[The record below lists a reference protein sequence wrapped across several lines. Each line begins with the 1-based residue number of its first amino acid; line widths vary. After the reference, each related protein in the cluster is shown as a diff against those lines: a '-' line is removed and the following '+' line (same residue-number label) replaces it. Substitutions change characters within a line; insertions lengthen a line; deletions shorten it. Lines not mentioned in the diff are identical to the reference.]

1 MGLTAIACLRPS
13 LWNQTGVHFYFRVKR
28 WHYFVLAAAVA
39 AGAVYVYTHWEGLGS
54 LTHLL
59 GASAGGADSGRPA
72 KMSWQTVDR
81 PTDGFKVDLPSD
93 PKVMA
98 AQAFNETGSP
108 EPIHMIAA
116 APDDDTYF
124 AVTWQ
129 DNPPVARVNNRAPDA
144 TLNMARDG
152 MLARTQTNLVSQS
165 LSLQGGNPSLQVSA
179 RNGGGGVLDARL
191 IMAGNRLYVLMAL
204 FNSASARREKDVTRF
219 FDSFVPG
226 RPAAI
231 PETMPA
237 ASHF

>member
-1 MGLTAIACLRPS
+1 M
-13 LWNQTGVHFYFRVKR
+13 
-28 WHYFVLAAAVA
+28 A
-39 AGAVYVYTHWEGLGS
+39 AGAFYVYTHRESLGV
-54 LTHLL
+54 LTHLI
-59 GASAGGADSGRPA
+59 GGGADSESARPA
-72 KMSWQTVDR
+72 KMSWQSVDR
-81 PTDGFKVDLPSD
+81 PNDGFKVDLPSE
-93 PKVMA
+93 PKEMA
-98 AQAFNETGSP
+98 AQAFNETGGA
-108 EPIHMIAA
+108 EPIRMIAA

-129 DNPPVARVNNRAPDA
+129 DNPPVARMNNRAPEA

-152 MLARTQTNLVSQS
+152 MLARTQTSLVNQS
-165 LSLQGGNPSLQVSA
+165 LSLQRGNPSLEVSA

-204 FNSASARREKDVTRF
+204 FPSAGARRERDVARF

-226 RPAAI
+226 RPSAI

>member
-1 MGLTAIACLRPS
+1 
-13 LWNQTGVHFYFRVKR
+13 VKR
-28 WHYFVLAAAVA
+28 WHYFALAAAVA
-39 AGAVYVYTHWEGLGS
+39 AGAFYVYTHRESLGS
-54 LTHLL
+54 LMHLL
-59 GASAGGADSGRPA
+59 GASAGGADSGSARPA

-81 PTDGFKVDLPSD
+81 PNDGFKVDLPSD
-93 PKVMA
+93 PKDMA
-98 AQAFNETGSP
+98 GQAFNESGGA

-116 APDDDTYF
+116 APDDETYF

-152 MLARTQTNLVSQS
+152 MLARTQTSLVNQS
-165 LSLQGGNPSLQVSA
+165 MSLHRGNPSLEVSA

-191 IMAGNRLYVLMAL
+191 IMVGNRLYVLMAL
-204 FNSASARREKDVTRF
+204 FPSEGARRKKDVSRF